1 MGVEAEGGKR
11 RAGRGRDGDARGVRL
26 FGAAASLCAVA
37 LLSLAVAMAQARLGH
52 ATRHR
57 ATSATFEPIVLTS
70 ARVLVYV
77 RPGSRVGS
85 ATAVVQ
91 ELVAKRWVTRASE
104 RAAHARRVV
113 VSFKA
118 PSKPGSLTLRVELR
132 KGRRLI
138 WESGRFVVSIRK
150 RTTLSTPTPTPTP
163 TPTTPTTPTSPT
175 PTAGILPPANPQ
187 TICETIP
194 ASADTSTVD
203 YCRGLE
209 GVGPITLPSN
219 WSALTVPQQ
228 LLVVVNLERVNRGLP
243 PVIGLSASLDSLAQ
257 QGAVEDQDPAF
268 PAGYHDPPGTTG
280 AYYDGGGVWW
290 FNSDTAVAADASWMY
305 GDGYGGSNLDC
316 QSPTATACWGHRD
329 ILLSNGSSETLVGG
343 AGYVASPNSFAFE
356 ELYGYETSDL
366 VFTWASE
373 LPYFSTPPAVE
384 PAS

>member
-1 MGVEAEGGKR
+1 M
-11 RAGRGRDGDARGVRL
+11 
-26 FGAAASLCAVA
+26 FPAAASLCAVA
-37 LLSLAVAMAQARLGH
+37 LLWAAVAMAQARLGH
-52 ATRHR
+52 DTRR
-57 ATSATFEPIVLTS
+57 GATSASYEPIVLTS
-70 ARVLVYV
+70 ARVRVDV
-77 RPGSRVGS
+77 RPGSHVGS

-104 RAAHARRVV
+104 RAASARRVV
-113 VSFKA
+113 VSFMA

-132 KGRRLI
+132 KGRQLI
-138 WESGRFVVSIRK
+138 WRSGRFVVSVRA
-150 RTTLSTPTPTPTP
+150 RTTPSTPTPA
-163 TPTTPTTPTSPT
+163 TPTTPTTPTSTT

-194 ASADTSTVD
+194 SSADASTVD
-203 YCRGLE
+203 LCRARE

-228 LLVVVNLERVNRGLP
+228 LLVVINLERVNRGLP
-243 PVIGLSASLDSLAQ
+243 PIIGLSASLDTLAQ
-257 QGAVEDQDPAF
+257 QGANDNHDPGF
-268 PAGYHDPPGTTG
+268 PAGYHDPAGTTG

-316 QSPTATACWGHRD
+316 MSPTASACWGHRD

-373 LPYFSTPPAVE
+373 LQYFSTPPAVE